1 MARFRGNTVYAH
13 TILIFLPCS
22 QYQINVSE
30 NYSSLSLYDG
40 LDYTEFSAL
49 AHIPLRPPNDYYTL
63 SEVLNN
69 GQSLDGSAVN
79 ILAIV
84 RHVRSQYL

>member
-1 MARFRGNTVYAH
+1 MELTFSTECIHVCR
-13 TILIFLPCS
+13 IFWPCS

-30 NYSSLSLYDG
+30 NYSSLRLYDG
-40 LDYTEFSAL
+40 QDYTEFSAL
-49 AHIPLRPPNDYYTL
+49 AHIPLRPPNDYYIL
-63 SEVLNN
+63 SEVLSN

-84 RHVRSQYL
+84 RHVRSKYL

>member
-1 MARFRGNTVYAH
+1 MSPY
-13 TILIFLPCS
+13 S

-49 AHIPLRPPNDYYTL
+49 THIPLRPPNDYYTL
-63 SEVLNN
+63 SEVLRN
-69 GQSLDGSAVN
+69 GQSLDGSSVN
-79 ILAIV
+79 ILAIIKYV
-84 RHVRSQYL
+84 RTQINHASSQKDMQM

>member
-1 MARFRGNTVYAH
+1 M
-13 TILIFLPCS
+13 
-22 QYQINVSE
+22 SE
-30 NYSSLSLYDG
+30 NYSHLSLYDG

-49 AHIPLRPPNDYYTL
+49 AHIPLRLPNDYYTL
-63 SEVLNN
+63 SEVLSN

-84 RHVRSQYL
+84 RHVRP